1 MTVYNWS
8 RIVEMKSDLEL
19 HEIVDNQAL
28 DYDNEAISAAEK
40 EIEVRMKNESF
51 DTEPVFPEKP
61 RLNETNNSLRKSVL
75 SLVAFIA
82 AFYFIFK
89 WDLKY
94 IIILVGILLIHELG
108 HYIAMRL
115 YKYKDLS
122 IFFIPLIGA
131 ATFGQKD
138 EISQKQ
144 NAIIAL
150 AGPLPGVVIG
160 SILLGYG
167 MTYEHE
173 LIRKTG
179 EIFLYINLFN
189 LLPVMPLDGG
199 RIIKSL
205 FFETNEKINLVFIV
219 ISMILIVFFAL
230 TQGLYALLIIPFFL
244 YLQIVSHLHT
254 TKAKQIIKNKGFAL
268 NKSFEDLSDKEY
280 WLLRDELARN
290 IKIITNL
297 VTPQRYITLPDENI
311 VINQIKAITRKKPEK
326 DIGVLGKILFVFVWL
341 LMFAFPI
348 ITLVYFVI
356 VFDLSVK

>member
-19 HEIVDNQAL
+19 QEIVDNQAL

-40 EIEVRMKNESF
+40 EIEVRINNESF

-61 RLNETNNSLRKSVL
+61 ILNETNNSLRKSVL
-75 SLVAFIA
+75 SLAAFIA

-173 LIRKTG
+173 LLIKTG

-205 FFETNEKINLVFIV
+205 FFETNEKINIAFTI
-219 ISMILIVFFAL
+219 ISMIAIVFFAL
-230 TQGLYALLIIPFFL
+230 MQGIYALLIIPIFL
-244 YLQIVSHLHT
+244 YSQIVSNLET
-254 TKAKQIIKNKGFAL
+254 NKVRQIIKDKGFVL
-268 NKSFEDLSDKEY
+268 NKSYEDLSNEEY
-280 WLLRDELARN
+280 WLLRDELAIN
-290 IKIITNL
+290 MKLFAKMI
-297 VTPQRYITLPDENI
+297 TPQKYISRPDEKV
-311 VINQIKAITRKKPEK
+311 VINQIKKIIQKDPVK
-326 DIGVLGKILFVFVWL
+326 DIGVIGKILFVFVWL
-341 LMFAFPI
+341 LVFVFPL
-348 ITLVYFVI
+348 ITLAYFMI
-356 VFDLSVK
+356 VFNLR